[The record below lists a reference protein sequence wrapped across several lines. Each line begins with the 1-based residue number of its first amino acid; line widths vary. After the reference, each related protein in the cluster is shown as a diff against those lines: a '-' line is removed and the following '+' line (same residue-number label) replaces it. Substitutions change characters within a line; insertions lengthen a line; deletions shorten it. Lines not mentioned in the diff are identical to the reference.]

1 MKIGKKIL
9 FLLSLGMLSLSACNG
24 GGASSSG
31 EGSTSEPA
39 STSTYNPEDDG
50 PYTGVGP
57 YVKKVHNMPDDFIIG
72 MDSSSVLSLEES
84 GVKYYDFNE
93 TEPKDLFVI
102 LKNHGINTVRI
113 RIWVDPWT
121 APDGEGVRHGYGGG
135 NVDIDR
141 AVEIG
146 KRVTAAGMK
155 VLANFHYS
163 DFWADPGR
171 QLEPKA
177 WAGKTFEEKK
187 TLLYNYTKESMQ
199 KFKDNNVDVS
209 IVQIGNE
216 TTGGMAGVAHDEEY
230 KNFSE
235 LVTQGTRA
243 VKSVYPNALTAV
255 HFTNPEKGA
264 YAGIASSLSANEC
277 EYDIFGTS
285 YYPFF
290 HGTLENLVSQLNAVT
305 RRSGGKKVMVME
317 TSYAYTDE
325 DTDFCGNQFT
335 SETSGVDKFYPVTQ
349 GGQIANFRNICDAM
363 VNQVRNNLGI
373 GVCYWEGT
381 WISVNQDSWEKNKV
395 LWERDGSGWAADW
408 AAEYDPEVEKYGG
421 GGTVVDNQCFFD
433 KNGKPLES
441 LKMFELLKIG
451 NRCEEWIEGAE
462 DVTVSYMTNED
473 VKLPEKVKAI
483 YNSDNRW
490 ETDVTWDY
498 SKAYSGDKEID
509 IKGNPNNLKE
519 QGPGQYVIKGSIK
532 DGDKTFPVSC
542 TVKLEI
548 ANYVKDPSFEENVNP
563 VTKGQS
569 SNVIS
574 NDNWAI
580 TDNNE
585 TENAAANAYLYITN
599 GNSNNPISGKWDLHG
614 YTVGGYMNYELIQGN
629 IKTEKEVGVKLRFF
643 VTGGGPS
650 SEPTVPANKQS
661 MYVYLLED
669 DVEVKKATFTITKW
683 GEIHQVDVE
692 GITLKPGKTYK
703 LGFHVELNAAQ
714 AWLDLDDVNLYE

>member
-1 MKIGKKIL
+1 MRISKKIL
-9 FLLSLGMLSLSACNG
+9 FLLSLAALSLSACNG
-24 GGASSSG
+24 GGSSDSSAASS
-31 EGSTSEPA
+31 EESTS
-39 STSTYNPEDDG
+39 SYNPEDDG

-57 YVKKVHNMPDDFIIG
+57 YVKKVHNMPDNFIIG

-121 APDGEGVRHGYGGG
+121 APDGDGVKHGYGGG

-171 QLEPKA
+171 QLAPKA
-177 WAGKTFEEKK
+177 WEGKSFEEKK
-187 TLLYNYTKESMQ
+187 VLLYNYTKDSMQ

-216 TTGGMAGVAHDEEY
+216 TTGGMAGETHDEEY

-255 HFTNPEKGA
+255 HFTNPEKGT
-264 YAGIASSLSANEC
+264 YASIASALSANEC

-290 HGTLENLVSQLNAVT
+290 HGTLDNLVSQLNAVT
-305 RRSGGKKVMVME
+305 RRSGGKQVMVME
-317 TSYAYTDE
+317 TSYAYSDE

-335 SETSGVDKFYPVTQ
+335 SETSGVDKFYPITQ

-441 LKMFELLKIG
+441 LKMFELLKTG
-451 NRCEEWIEGAE
+451 NRTEEWIEGAE
-462 DVTVSYMTNED
+462 DVSVSYMTNED
-473 VKLPEKVKAI
+473 IKLPAKVRAI

-490 ETDVTWDY
+490 DTEVTWDF
-498 SKAYSGDKEID
+498 SKAYAGEKEIALG
-509 IKGNPNNLKE
+509 GNVNKLKDE
-519 QGPGQYVIKGSIK
+519 GPGQYIIKGSIK

-542 TVKLEI
+542 TIKLEI
-548 ANYVKDPSFEENVNP
+548 ANYVKDPSFEENKNP

-580 TDNNE
+580 TDNNPE
-585 TENAAANAYLYITN
+585 SNTAANAYLYITN
-599 GNSNNPISGKWDLHG
+599 GNSNNPISGKWDTHG
-614 YTVGGYMNYELIQGN
+614 YTVGGYMNYELVQGN
-629 IKTEKEVGVKLRFF
+629 ITTEKQVDVKLRFF

-650 SEPTVPANKQS
+650 SEPTVPESKQT
-661 MYVYLLED
+661 MYVYLLEGET
-669 DVEVKKATFTITKW
+669 EVKRETFTITKW
-683 GEIHQVDVE
+683 GDIRQIDVE